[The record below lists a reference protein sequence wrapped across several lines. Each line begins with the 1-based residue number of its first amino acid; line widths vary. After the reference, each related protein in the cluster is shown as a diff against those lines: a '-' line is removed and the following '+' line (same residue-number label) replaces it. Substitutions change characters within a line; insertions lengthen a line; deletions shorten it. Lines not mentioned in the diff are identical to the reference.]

1 MNKNLTEEE
10 FVDLIEH
17 YKLLKSFLEVDKNLR
32 KQGIWGFIP
41 TYKLEDVSKFIK
53 LFKNE

>member
-41 TYKLEDVSKFIK
+41 THKLGDVLKFIK